1 MYSFCPYCVFRV
13 PTAIRVLG
21 AAMQTPW
28 AVILT
33 KFNDN
38 NNEPFPRLRYE
49 EIFTPAGAGKWNMVD
64 YFRDMSHGKLDLSGS
79 QVFGWYT
86 LDKATAD
93 YTGSGL
99 HQAGRQDLLQWAK
112 DKATAEGVNL
122 GDFHNVVVVL
132 NSGRDLFGGLNG
144 VVCGDDGANSAL
156 SGLSP
161 SLLGQEMGHG
171 YGLNHSRREG
181 STVDYTDPFDVM
193 STDAGRSAPHPVYT
207 DLDLFGQ
214 PVYEIGPGLNAANMG
229 SKGWLDMT
237 RVWTDPRTARISTTV
252 QLRPLHSRH
261 LPGYLAAR
269 FGEYFIEFRMNTG
282 WDALVPPCVL
292 VHRFEGGSSYLVPDE
307 DGNEVFRA
315 GSAISTPENLSVL
328 GSGFSIRVNAID
340 TANEVATVSLAR
352 APAQIPRI
360 FPQEGPY
367 QTPWIKWLE
376 AASLGEAVVILDGKA
391 VSISPNSPA
400 YGILENVAMIGN
412 SHPLM
417 SERLQTSIRE
427 EAMANIARL
436 SQTEVS
442 MPLFRNPATSL
453 HRKRGGGFENGSS

>member
-1 MYSFCPYCVFRV
+1 
-13 PTAIRVLG
+13 
-21 AAMQTPW
+21 MQTPW
-28 AVILT
+28 AILLT

-38 NNEPFPRLRYE
+38 NDEPFPRLRYE
-49 EIFTPAGAGKWNMVD
+49 EIFTSAGSGKWNMVD
-64 YFRDMSHGKLDLSGS
+64 YFRDMSQGKLDLSGS

-99 HQAGRQDLLQWAK
+99 NPSGRNDLLQWAK
-112 DKATAEGVNL
+112 DKATDESVNL

-144 VVCGDDGANSAL
+144 VVCGDDGANRAL

-161 SLLGQEMGHG
+161 SFLGQEMGHG

-193 STDAGRSAPHPVYT
+193 SVDAGRSAPHPIYT
-207 DLDLFGQ
+207 DLDPFGQ
-214 PVYEIGPGLNAANMG
+214 PVYEIGPGINAANMW

-237 RVWTDPRTARISTTV
+237 RVWTDPGTARISTAV
-252 QLRPLHSRH
+252 QLRPLHSRE

-292 VHRFEGGSSYLVPDE
+292 VHRFDSGISYLVPDE
-307 DGNEVFRA
+307 DGNDTFRA
-315 GSAISTPENLSVL
+315 GSSISTQENLSVL
-328 GSGFSIRVNAID
+328 GSGFSIRVKAID
-340 TANEVATVSLAR
+340 TTNQVATVSLAR

-391 VSISPNSPA
+391 VSIPRNSPA

-412 SHPLM
+412 SSPLM

-427 EAMANIARL
+427 EAMTNIARL
-436 SQTEVS
+436 SQTEIS
-442 MPLFRNPATSL
+442 TPLFRNPAMSL
-453 HRKRGGGFENGSS
+453 HRKRGGGVENGSS